1 MEVITNSAATPEW
14 NSLAPLYPR
23 FNALFPA
30 VSNPVP
36 STLNYKPTLVG
47 SNSSETTG
55 PSNSKAHPG
64 GWDYNRVST
73 VIKYI
78 NSLSNLQQC
87 NWTNDITFAN
97 VMCLDCAKYIAQNP
111 AKFSQLR
118 TVILSGHDI
127 CCDKDLVV
135 PTGLSR
141 LPALTML
148 GLEYGRTCEIQ
159 EPFANIL
166 EIHFNELSNSLAQEV
181 SAGLD
186 GREWITQWFP
196 NCQTTVWH

>member
-23 FNALFPA
+23 YNALFPA
-30 VSNPVP
+30 VSNP
-36 STLNYKPTLVG
+36 
-47 SNSSETTG
+47 
-55 PSNSKAHPG
+55 
-64 GWDYNRVST
+64 

-87 NWTNDITFAN
+87 NWTNEITFAN
-97 VMCLDCAKYIAQNP
+97 VMCLDCAEYIAQNP

-118 TVILSGHDI
+118 CVILSGHDI

-135 PTGLSR
+135 PVGLSR

-181 SAGLD
+181 SAGLN
-186 GREWITQWFP
+186 GMEWTTQWFP